1 MCQSHQGEP
10 PFDLPDGIERR
21 RLRWESSKYL
31 CWPWLPCAIFLRSCF
46 WREESVCACD
56 KTLQFRP
63 SLWNLCD
70 TELIMANIISLSLH
84 NEAEKV
90 SQSTKTVE
98 ARQGMFAFLEAEL
111 LWYCCRAF
119 IVWQWNASFNCFS
132 CDWQKWKLKT
142 IQEKRE
148 IKTKLISTYGFVITS
163 YFLVSLCAVH
173 LCVTNSLYTLEDF
186 KIKCMP

>member
-1 MCQSHQGEP
+1 M
-10 PFDLPDGIERR
+10 
-21 RLRWESSKYL
+21 RLREDDWDGNH
-31 CWPWLPCAIFLRSCF
+31 PNIFVGHDSH
-46 WREESVCACD
+46 V
-56 KTLQFRP
+56 QFFFALAFGER
-63 SLWNLCD
+63 NLFVPVTRHSNSDPVFRICD

-84 NEAEKV
+84 NEAKKV
-90 SQSTKTVE
+90 SQSTKTGE

-119 IVWQWNASFNCFS
+119 IVWQWNASFSCFS
-132 CDWQKWKLKT
+132 YDWQKWKLKT

-173 LCVTNSLYTLEDF
+173 LCVANSLYTLEDF